1 MYHTNRVVIRYYR
14 KTSRLRALY
23 DGTIHNTAQLEGILN
38 ALGAKDPLQ
47 EPEPTLLSPTP
58 VASELHIPC
67 PEYMVASILCH
78 FGSRKA
84 RRYRVLWADGAETV
98 EPRENLV
105 DIVDGEEVVNEKL
118 LIYLQS
124 Q

>member
-23 DGTIHNTAQLEGILN
+23 DGTIHNTAQLEGILD
-38 ALGAKDPLQ
+38 ALGARDPLE
-47 EPEPTLLSPTP
+47 EPEPTLVPPSPLAP
-58 VASELHIPC
+58 ELPSPSEYL
-67 PEYMVASILCH
+67 VASILCH

-84 RRYRVLWADGAETV
+84 RRYRVLWANGEETV
-98 EPRENLV
+98 EPRECLV
-105 DIVDGEEVVNEKL
+105 DIIDGEEVVNEKL
-118 LIYLQS
+118 LLYLQS